1 MPPQELNI
9 TAPVTTSAAAPLD
22 QSVPETLGKN
32 LPALD
37 GLRAVSIGLV
47 LVSHAGFQKFVPGGL
62 GVVTFFVISGFL
74 ISRLM
79 IAEIIASGNLDI
91 KKFYIRRILRLFPAL
106 VLFLL
111 IFVPVLQA
119 AGISITATH
128 VASALLY
135 FTNYYYIYIGYAV
148 FSPIPILWSLA
159 VEEHFYIFFPFVM
172 RRFRSR
178 LGTLL
183 PWLCATAVLVLV
195 WRFYL
200 NAACTGPDA
209 SAGFCGL
216 PDGARIYKG
225 TDSIGD
231 CILYGVI
238 ASLLLQLYPEQTRR
252 WVMNSKAFYVSG
264 AVLLFTLLFRNPD
277 FRETLRYSL
286 QAISL
291 AVIVVNVAL
300 GGMPFFTRI
309 FSHPV
314 LVEIGRWSY
323 ALYLF
328 HFGIMMCM
336 GAYTQNRDIYNG
348 PLDIAFYF
356 IASLSAA
363 AAVYYL
369 VEKPM
374 QVLRHKFGSRTS
386 GG

>member
-1 MPPQELNI
+1 MPPQLAGTI
-9 TAPVTTSAAAPLD
+9 ASTTPQPPAAQDLAVLAAP
-22 QSVPETLGKN
+22 GKN
-32 LPALD
+32 MPALD
-37 GLRAVSIGLV
+37 GLRALSIGLV
-47 LVSHAGFQKFVPGGL
+47 LVSHAGFQKLVPGGL

-79 IAEIIASGNLDI
+79 LAEISACGDLDI
-91 KKFYIRRILRLFPAL
+91 KKFYIRRALRLFPAL
-106 VLFLL
+106 ALFLL
-111 IFVPVLQA
+111 IFVPALQG

-172 RRFRSR
+172 RRFRQR
-178 LGTLL
+178 LPALL

-200 NAACTGPDA
+200 NATCSVPDA
-209 SAGFCGL
+209 PAGFCGL

-238 ASLLLQLYPEQTRR
+238 TSLLLHLHPAATRR
-252 WVMNSKAFYVSG
+252 WIMNPLAFYASG

-300 GGMPFFTRI
+300 GSMPFYTKL

-314 LVEIGRWSY
+314 LVAVGRWSY

-336 GAYTQNRDIYNG
+336 GAYGHNREIFNG
-348 PLDIAFYF
+348 PWDIAFYF
-356 IASLSAA
+356 VASLSAA
-363 AAVYYL
+363 AAVYYF

-374 QVLRHKFGSRTS
+374 QILRHKFGSRTT
-386 GG
+386 G

>member
-1 MPPQELNI
+1 MLPQELNRATTADASGSVAQAQI
-9 TAPVTTSAAAPLD
+9 TA
-22 QSVPETLGKN
+22 TLRGKN

-37 GLRAVSIGLV
+37 GLRAMSIGLV
-47 LVSHAGFQKFVPGGL
+47 LVSHAGLQNFVPGGL

-79 IAEIIASGNLDI
+79 IEEIDASGELNI
-91 KKFYIRRILRLFPAL
+91 KKFYIRRVLRLFPAL
-106 VLFLL
+106 ALFLL
-111 IFVPVLQA
+111 IFVPIIQA
-119 AGISITATH
+119 AGVLITGTH

-159 VEEHFYIFFPFVM
+159 VEEHFYIFFPFIM
-172 RRFRSR
+172 RRFRTR
-178 LGTLL
+178 FKTLL
-183 PWLCATAVLVLV
+183 FWLMATAFFVLL
-195 WRFYL
+195 WRLYL
-200 NAACTGPDA
+200 NAACSGVDA
-209 SAGFCGL
+209 SADFCGL
-216 PDGARIYKG
+216 PDGSRIYKG

-231 CILYGVI
+231 CIIYGII
-238 ASLLLQLYPEQTRR
+238 ASLLLRLYPTQTQRLI
-252 WVMNSKAFYVSG
+252 MNPVTFYASG
-264 AVLLFTLLFRNPD
+264 VVLLFTLLFRDPD

-291 AVIVVNVAL
+291 AIIVVNVAL

-336 GAYTQNRDIYNG
+336 GAYTQNRDIFSG
-348 PLDIAFYF
+348 PMDIAIYF
-356 IASLSAA
+356 VASLSSA

-369 VEKPM
+369 VERPM
-374 QVLRHKFGSRTS
+374 QALRHKFGSRAE
-386 GG
+386 G

>member
-1 MPPQELNI
+1 MLPQELNRATTADASGSVAQAQI
-9 TAPVTTSAAAPLD
+9 TA
-22 QSVPETLGKN
+22 TLRGKN

-37 GLRAVSIGLV
+37 GLRAMSIGLV
-47 LVSHAGFQKFVPGGL
+47 LVSHAGLQNFVPGGL

-79 IAEIIASGNLDI
+79 IEEIDASGELNI
-91 KKFYIRRILRLFPAL
+91 KKFYIRRVLRLFPAL
-106 VLFLL
+106 ALFLL
-111 IFVPVLQA
+111 IFVPIIQA
-119 AGISITATH
+119 AGVLITGTH

-159 VEEHFYIFFPFVM
+159 VEEHFYIFFPFIM
-172 RRFRSR
+172 RRFRTR
-178 LGTLL
+178 FKTLL
-183 PWLCATAVLVLV
+183 FWLMATAFFVLL
-195 WRFYL
+195 WRLYL
-200 NAACTGPDA
+200 NAACSGVDA
-209 SAGFCGL
+209 SADFCGL
-216 PDGARIYKG
+216 PDGSRIYKG

-231 CILYGVI
+231 CIIYGII
-238 ASLLLQLYPEQTRR
+238 ASLLLRLYPTQTQRLI
-252 WVMNSKAFYVSG
+252 MNPVTFYASG
-264 AVLLFTLLFRNPD
+264 VVLLFTLLFRDPD

-291 AVIVVNVAL
+291 AIIVVNVAL

-336 GAYTQNRDIYNG
+336 GAYTQNRDIFSG
-348 PLDIAFYF
+348 SMDIAIYF
-356 IASLSAA
+356 VASLSSA

-369 VEKPM
+369 VERPM
-374 QVLRHKFGSRTS
+374 QALRHKFGSRAE
-386 GG
+386 G